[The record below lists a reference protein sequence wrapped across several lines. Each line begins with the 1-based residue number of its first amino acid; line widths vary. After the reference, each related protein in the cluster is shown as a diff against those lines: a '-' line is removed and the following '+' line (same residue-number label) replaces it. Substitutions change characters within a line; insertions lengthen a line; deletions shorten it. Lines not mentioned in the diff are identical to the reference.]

1 MIKKRK
7 IKRSLSQSF
16 VVEYHNRFSCPIY
29 CRNEW
34 IEGTGKCMW
43 EKWKSSTRRG
53 KLLWLAVG
61 FLLGFFI
68 LPLISNTMF
77 QQTNQEWMPLA
88 GKVILLDPG
97 HGGPDGGAVGPEG
110 IVEKDIALNISLFL
124 RDYLQE
130 AGALVVMT
138 REEDTD
144 LASPDV
150 KRLRK
155 RKVEDLMKRV
165 QMIHQK
171 KVDAFISIHLNAVP
185 SPRWSGAQTFYN
197 PNREENKRLATFI
210 QTELIRQLGNTERLA
225 KQKGDIYILKQS
237 KVPTVLVEVGFL
249 SNPEEARLMSTKAYQ
264 QKIAASIYTGIL
276 RYYSGQRLPLPNEA

>member
-1 MIKKRK
+1 
-7 IKRSLSQSF
+7 
-16 VVEYHNRFSCPIY
+16 
-29 CRNEW
+29 
-34 IEGTGKCMW
+34 MW
-43 EKWKSSTRRG
+43 SKWKFSTRGG
-53 KLLWLAVG
+53 KLFLIVIG
-61 FLLGFFI
+61 FLFGFFVI
-68 LPLISNTMF
+68 PLFSNKMF
-77 QQTNQEWMPLA
+77 QQADQKWMPLA

-110 IVEKDIALNISLFL
+110 IVEKDIALNISQFL

-144 LASPDV
+144 LASPEE

-155 RKVEDLMKRV
+155 RKVEDLMRRV
-165 QMIHQK
+165 HLIQQK

-185 SPRWSGAQTFYN
+185 SPRWSGAQTFYS
-197 PNREENKRLATFI
+197 PIREENKLLATSI
-210 QTELIRQLGNTERLA
+210 QNELIRQLGNTNRLA

-249 SNPEEARLMSTKAYQ
+249 SNPEEARLMATKEYQ
-264 QKIAASIYTGIL
+264 QKVAASIYTGIL
-276 RYYSGQRLPLPNEA
+276 RYYSEQRLPETNVD